1 MELPAFQSTFHCPEA
16 VRWGTWRVKRVPI
29 FTWTRAGGVLRAV
42 LINPLTDG
50 TILKEDRGHPESHR
64 VDFVVGVQGRVSE
77 NRHPS
82 RQG

>member
-1 MELPAFQSTFHCPEA
+1 MCPEA

-50 TILKEDRGHPESHR
+50 TILKEI
-64 VDFVVGVQGRVSE
+64 VDTQNRIGLTLWSE
-77 NRHPS
+77 FKAAYQRIVTLP